1 LLQTGLQFS
10 LASSSEKPHLL
21 EVSTTSS
28 PLFDEEV
35 VVVVE
40 VEEVVVSGE
49 VTGLLVG
56 AAVVWLVG

>member
-1 LLQTGLQFS
+1 
-10 LASSSEKPHLL
+10 L